1 LDPTAQERVLD
12 YLREILE
19 EGLNLDVAGDPLLER
34 LSVQLPCSQLLPGV
48 AQLVQS
54 LGLTRVTLHGLSG
67 TATQGTG
74 ANAYTGGHN
83 ADSNVGW
90 APMLVS
96 SGGGGDNYQMLVA
109 SAEDAEVK
117 QLLSTVRQS

>member
-19 EGLNLDVAGDPLLER
+19 EGLNLDVSGDPLLER

-74 ANAYTGGHN
+74 TNASTRSHI

-90 APMLVS
+90 GPMLVN

-117 QLLSTVRQS
+117 QVLSTVRQS